1 MAFYLTQST
10 ESSDS
15 PVEVWRDKL
24 SSSATL
30 VFTRTVSDVNLVALD
45 DLTSASDL
53 SKVVGHDVSMA
64 ARLLRIA
71 GSALFNRQGRTVNT
85 INAAIVRIGFD
96 SIREL
101 AASLA
106 LIEQVLNGQPHD
118 KVTQTMSRAFHAATQ
133 AKSLA
138 ALSGNDRLEEVFA
151 AALLLELGAM
161 LFWAQAS
168 EEAEVLEALLATG
181 APDTEAEK
189 QALGFLL
196 LDLSAALAEEWQ
208 LGELLNVA
216 LNPEKF
222 QSPKQ
227 TEAQATQVRCV
238 LWAHELA
245 RTAEQLGWES
255 KEFRGL
261 LKRIA
266 AELEVNEAALD
277 EQVQENFRETADIA
291 NRYGVPHIAKAIKAS
306 VAPVSATPSGQRT
319 TNLAPARPPSS
330 QSQIEILQEI
340 GDALNEGRSLNDL
353 VALVL
358 KGIFEGLGF
367 DRTYFALLS
376 QDRTEMQCRY
386 ALGSTPPE
394 FLNASR
400 SFASEGDMFAEALKS
415 GLPKLLSPQALALE
429 PDNLGWLSYT
439 ECAVMPI
446 VVQGKAIGVLY
457 ADKAASESSLDD
469 PAYRGFQL
477 FGQQL
482 ATILLTIRNGAAKT
496 G

>member
-1 MAFYLTQST
+1 MVFYLTQTT
-10 ESSDS
+10 EAPDN

-24 SSSATL
+24 SSSDTL

-133 AKSLA
+133 AKSLT

-161 LFWAQAS
+161 LFWAQGG
-168 EEAEVLEALLATG
+168 EEAEALEALLATG
-181 APDTEAEK
+181 APENEAEM
-189 QALGFLL
+189 QALGFPL
-196 LDLSAALAEEWQ
+196 LDLSAALAEEWH

-222 QSPKQ
+222 QSPRQ
-227 TEAQATQVRCV
+227 TPAQASQVRCV
-238 LWAHELA
+238 LWGHEIA
-245 RTAEQLGWES
+245 QTAEQYGWES
-255 KEFRGL
+255 KEFRSL

-266 AELEVNEAALD
+266 AELDLDEAVLD
-277 EQVQENFRETADIA
+277 EQVQDNFRETGDIA
-291 NRYGVPHIAKAIKAS
+291 DRYGVPHIAKAIKVS
-306 VAPVSATPSGQRT
+306 VAPVQAEPNLQRAGS
-319 TNLAPARPPSS
+319 LLPARLPSS

-340 GDALNEGRSLNDL
+340 GDALNEARGLNDL

-358 KGIFEGLGF
+358 KGIYEGLGF

-376 QDRTEMQCRY
+376 QDRAEMQCRY
-386 ALGSTPPE
+386 ALGSTPPD

-400 SFASEGDMFAEALKS
+400 SLTAADDVFAEVLKS
-415 GLPKLLSPQALALE
+415 GVPRLLNPQAQALKPE
-429 PDNLGWLSYT
+429 YLGWLAYT
-439 ECAVMPI
+439 TCAVMPI

-457 ADKAASESSLDD
+457 ADKAASESPLDD

-482 ATILLTIRNGAAKT
+482 ATILLTIRGGASKRA
-496 G
+496 

>member
-1 MAFYLTQST
+1 MAFYLTQSIET
-10 ESSDS
+10 SSS

-24 SSSATL
+24 SSSDTL

-101 AASLA
+101 AVSLA
-106 LIEQVLNGQPHD
+106 LIEQVLEGQPHD

-161 LFWAQAS
+161 LFWAQGS
-168 EEAEVLEALLATG
+168 EDAVALEALLASG
-181 APDTEAEK
+181 APEAEAEV
-189 QALGFLL
+189 QALGFPL
-196 LDLSAALAEEWQ
+196 LDLSAALAEEWH

-222 QSPKQ
+222 QSPRQ
-227 TEAQATQVRCV
+227 SAAQATQVRCV
-238 LWAHELA
+238 LWGHDIA
-245 RTAEQLGWES
+245 RTAQLHGWES

-261 LKRIA
+261 LKEIA
-266 AELEVNEAALD
+266 ADIELDEATLD

-291 NRYGVPHIAKAIKAS
+291 NRYGVPHVAKAISSSLAS
-306 VAPVSATPSGQRT
+306 ANAEPKEQSTSR
-319 TNLAPARPPSS
+319 LLPARPPSS

-340 GDALNEGRSLNDL
+340 GDALNQGRTLNDL

-386 ALGSTPPE
+386 ALGSTPAD

-400 SFASEGDMFAEALKS
+400 SFTSDSDVFAEALKS
-415 GLPKLLSPQALALE
+415 GLPSLLHPQALALE
-429 PDNLGWLSYT
+429 PEYVGWLSYS

-457 ADKAASESSLDD
+457 ADKAASEGSLDD

-482 ATILLTIRNGAAKT
+482 ATILLTIRNSAAKRA
-496 G
+496 